1 MKKLPIAILVFCFAG
16 SFFIKISNANIPV
29 VNKNLY
35 DQGSIITEMKKG
47 GKSYFS
53 VNESDSL
60 ALVALYN
67 STNGDIWRNKENWLV
82 GPVSTWDG
90 ITVTDGRVTGI
101 DLGMNNMI
109 GQLPSEIG
117 DLNKLSVLKFHNNH
131 IHGSIPPEIGSLD
144 SLRVL
149 FLYNNDFEGSIPSEI
164 GNLSKLQELRLLDNK
179 LTGSIPVE
187 LYSLTNLEMLMISH
201 NELTGNLSPAVGNLT
216 NLTRFDVSDNYLED
230 SIPAEFTNLNNLQ
243 YFYIDNNYF
252 NYLPDLSSMSALT
265 NFYVQDNNLDFA
277 DFQMTDV
284 AGISFIY
291 APQRKIPV
299 EKTQTN
305 DQIVFESLDEGAGN
319 DYQWYKND
327 LALTADTL
335 DTLAVNTADEGAYYC
350 YITNDS
356 FPDLTLQTI
365 PEGVGNTSLTKG
377 V

>member
-117 DLNKLSVLKFHNNH
+117 NLNKLRVLKFHNND

-149 FLYNNDFEGSIPSEI
+149 FLYSNDLEVSIPSEI
-164 GNLSKLQELRLLDNK
+164 GNLSELQDLRLSSNQLI
-179 LTGSIPVE
+179 GSIPE
-187 LYSLTNLEMLMISH
+187 EIYNLTNLELLILSH
-201 NELTGNLSPAVGNLT
+201 NELTGSLSPAVGNLT
-216 NLTRFDVSDNYLED
+216 KLTNLGVSNNQLED
-230 SIPAEFTNLNNLQ
+230 SIPSEVTN
-243 YFYIDNNYF
+243 
-252 NYLPDLSSMSALT
+252 
-265 NFYVQDNNLDFA
+265 
-277 DFQMTDV
+277 
-284 AGISFIY
+284 
-291 APQRKIPV
+291 
-299 EKTQTN
+299 
-305 DQIVFESLDEGAGN
+305 
-319 DYQWYKND
+319 
-327 LALTADTL
+327 
-335 DTLAVNTADEGAYYC
+335 
-350 YITNDS
+350 
-356 FPDLTLQTI
+356 
-365 PEGVGNTSLTKG
+365 
-377 V
+377 